1 MPAKTPPPTVPPP
14 RRSLLG
20 DIGVVWARRKT
31 LWKLLGRPERSGL
44 LAAVTITVLVAWIQV
59 RIAILIGRFFNDV
72 LKRTGDASALSEY
85 VTTALLILLGY
96 YITKESLQLLRRWL
110 VASTTSRI
118 ESEMTVRLVSH
129 LLRIDLGALAAD
141 RIGALHGR
149 ISRAVEGYVKFVKV
163 AFADFIPALT
173 LAGAALYAGLSR
185 DWRIGLVM
193 LGVVPV
199 AIVLTIWQVSSQ
211 KGVRSELLRAK
222 EGLDGTVVEQL
233 GGLEYIR
240 AANTHPLEVSRVT
253 VAADARGKR
262 EFKHQFAMA
271 RFDWLKALNEAFFY
285 TAVLGYSVVLAVHK
299 QIEYGD
305 ILTFS
310 GLFLTIMG
318 PMKEVHRILDE
329 SYDSSMQVNVLLQM
343 LDQPQDQSFNVVTL
357 RPPRLDGSIP
367 LLECQNLVVEY
378 KTSHGQRRILDGV
391 TLAIHQ
397 GQTIGIA
404 GRSGSGKS
412 TWLRAVLRLL
422 HPTSGEV
429 LVGGVQIG
437 VLSREDIGKS
447 IGYVSQVPFVF
458 AGTVREN
465 IGYGCGPVSLE
476 QIEEAARQAHIHEEI
491 LQMPLGYETHLTE
504 RGGNLSGGQRQRIA
518 LARMFLKNP
527 PVLILD
533 EGTSALD
540 NISERRVR
548 AAIDHARHSHTVI
561 MVAHRLTTLN
571 ETDCIFVFDQGRV
584 VEEGSYDDLV
594 EKNGTFAELVRSAEG
609 A

>member
-1 MPAKTPPPTVPPP
+1 MAAASSSPSASPP

-20 DIGVVWARRKT
+20 DLGVIWTRRKT
-31 LWKLLGRPERSGL
+31 LWKMLARPERVRL
-44 LAAVTITVLVAWIQV
+44 LAAVFITVLVAWIQV
-59 RIAILIGRFFNDV
+59 RIAILIGTFFNDV
-72 LKRTGDASALSEY
+72 LKRAGDATALSAY

-96 YITKESLQLLRRWL
+96 YTVKESLNLLRRWL
-110 VASTTSRI
+110 VARTSARI

-149 ISRAVEGYVKFVKV
+149 ISRAVEGYQKFIRV
-163 AFADFIPALT
+163 AFADFIPAVT
-173 LAGAALYAGLSR
+173 LASAAIYTTLAK

-193 LGVVPV
+193 LGVMPV
-199 AIVLTIWQVSSQ
+199 ALLLTFWQVSSQ
-211 KGVRSELLRAK
+211 QGVRTELLRAK

-253 VAADARGKR
+253 LAADARAKR
-262 EFKHQFAMA
+262 EFGHQFAMA

-285 TAVLGYSVVLAVHK
+285 SAVLGFSVVLAVHK

-329 SYDSSMQVNVLLQM
+329 SYESSMQVNVLLQM
-343 LDQPQDQSFNVVTL
+343 LDQPLDQSFNVVTL

-367 LLECQNLVVEY
+367 LLECQDLVVEY
-378 KTSHGQRRILDGV
+378 SGPHGKRRILDGV
-391 TLAIHQ
+391 TLAIRQ

-429 LVGGVQIG
+429 LVGGVPIG

-458 AGTVREN
+458 SGTVREN
-465 IGYGCGPVSLE
+465 IGYGCGAVGLE
-476 QIEEAARQAHIHEEI
+476 QIQEAARQAHIHEEI
-491 LQMPLGYETHLTE
+491 LQMPKGYDTHLTE

-540 NISERRVR
+540 NISERQVR

-584 VEEGSYDDLV
+584 VEQGPFDKLV
-594 EKNGTFAELVRSAEG
+594 ENNGTFAELVRSAE
-609 A
+609 AA

>member
-1 MPAKTPPPTVPPP
+1 
-14 RRSLLG
+14 LLG

-44 LAAVTITVLVAWIQV
+44 LAAVTITVLVALIQV
-59 RIAILIGRFFNDV
+59 RIAILIGRFFNDG

-110 VASTTSRI
+110 VARTTSRI
-118 ESEMTVRLVSH
+118 ESEMTVRLVNH
-129 LLRIDLGALAAD
+129 VLRIDLGALAAD
-141 RIGALHGR
+141 RTGALHGR
-149 ISRAVEGYVKFVKV
+149 ISRAVEGYVRFVKV

-199 AIVLTIWQVSSQ
+199 AILLTIWQVASQ
-211 KGVRSELLRAK
+211 KGVRTELLRAK
-222 EGLDGTVVEQL
+222 EGLDGTVIEQL

-262 EFKHQFAMA
+262 EFKYQFATA

-299 QIEYGD
+299 QIDYGD

-310 GLFLTIMG
+310 ALFVTIMG

-329 SYDSSMQVNVLLQM
+329 SFDSSMQVNALLQI
-343 LDQPQDQSFNVVTL
+343 LDQPHDHSFNVVTL

-378 KTSHGQRRILDGV
+378 RTSHGQRRILDGV
-391 TLAIHQ
+391 TLAIHR

-422 HPTSGEV
+422 PPTSGEV
-429 LVGGVQIG
+429 LVGGVPIG
-437 VLSREDIGKS
+437 VLSREDIARS

-465 IGYGCGPVSLE
+465 IGYGCGAVSLE
-476 QIEEAARQAHIHEEI
+476 QIEEAARQAYIHEEI

-504 RGGNLSGGQRQRIA
+504 GGGNLSGGQRQRIA

-594 EKNGTFAELVRSAEG
+594 DKNGTFAELVRSAEG